1 MTGNRHSISWRCV
14 AAITPLVLSGC
25 QRAPSFEVLG
35 SFFPAWLFCFTVA
48 ILLTVAARF
57 LLLRL
62 HLDAVLTPPLVIYPC
77 LTALWTFVL
86 WLLFFQG

>member
-1 MTGNRHSISWRCV
+1 MYGLVV
-14 AAITPLVLSGC
+14 ASLLFASC
-25 QRAPSFEVLG
+25 ARAPSFDVLG
-35 SFFPAWLFCFTVA
+35 SFFPAWLVCLTAA

-77 LTALWTFVL
+77 LTALWAFVL

>member
-1 MTGNRHSISWRCV
+1 MSTNRNSPSWRWA

-25 QRAPSFEVLG
+25 QRAPSFDVLG
-35 SFFPAWLFCFTVA
+35 SFFPAWLFCFAAA

-62 HLDAVLTPPLVIYPC
+62 HLEAALTPPLVIFPC
-77 LTALWTFVL
+77 LTALWTFIL
-86 WLLFFQG
+86 WLLFFHG